1 MQAQQAIS
9 LPRRSYSTMIAVVAT
24 VVAGLLA
31 LALVISVERPAASE
45 TQSVV
50 TLHSVGAEQVAHN
63 RSEEGF
69 GASGSVGGEQVA
81 HNRSEEGF
89 TSNP

>member
-31 LALVISVERPAASE
+31 LALVFSVERPATTAE
-45 TQSVV
+45 PTIV
-50 TLHSVGAEQVAHN
+50 TLHGVGSEQVAHN
-63 RSEEGF
+63 RSEEGL
-69 GASGSVGGEQVA
+69 GGPGSAGGQQVS

-89 TSNP
+89 GNQ